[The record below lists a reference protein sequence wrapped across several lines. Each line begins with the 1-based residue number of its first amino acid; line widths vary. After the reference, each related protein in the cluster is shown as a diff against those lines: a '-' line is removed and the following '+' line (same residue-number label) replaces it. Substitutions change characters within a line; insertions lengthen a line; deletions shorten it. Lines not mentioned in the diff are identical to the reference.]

1 MESVW
6 AEETLQR
13 EGGCGGLLLR
23 RTNVEKKLNHVMPQ
37 LFFFFFFV
45 FCILDQEMC
54 SGPRTDSW
62 TV

>member
-13 EGGCGGLLLR
+13 EGGCDVLLLR
-23 RTNVEKKLNHVMPQ
+23 RTNVEKKLNHVMLQ

-45 FCILDQEMC
+45 LHF
-54 SGPRTDSW
+54 GPGNVQWNETGS
-62 TV
+62 